1 MIAELHPVFD
11 WLFAAK
17 AGADSALCSVAF
29 SINSGAA
36 SIDGVR
42 FQVYDRIQRRISDRV
57 GKVDES
63 EWLAR
68 IEAMP
73 DTSPEK
79 AAFMLRYNELLDCFI
94 QAKTRFSRENLEKGR
109 LAKFV
114 MSVAAVL
121 SVVCIVFN
129 WYCRATVMLLLPF
142 PAFCFWYFC
151 SYLVAA
157 WTFSRKSR
165 KVRRAFEKAFR
176 GASGPV
182 PTIGDLKAKLKKLE

>member
-121 SVVCIVFN
+121 SVVCIAEPPSCCS
-129 WYCRATVMLLLPF
+129 CRFRLSVSGTSVRIWLQHGHSAGNPEKFAVRLKRRSGGLPG
-142 PAFCFWYFC
+142 
-151 SYLVAA
+151 L
-157 WTFSRKSR
+157 SRQS
-165 KVRRAFEKAFR
+165 A
-176 GASGPV
+176 
-182 PTIGDLKAKLKKLE
+182 I